1 MIRQTRQYQKKK
13 KKKKNW
19 RWHHFGKLWFH
30 CLFSDLWPVYSHPE
44 AWFRT
49 HGLILLLWVKSLFLS
64 KILIFCKKIKK
75 NSKTIFFETTYV
87 GIYILICKFPAQSPS
102 SAPSPPTAK
111 RTPKK
116 PILIGVNKINA
127 WANQWKITL
136 NIDLNKKSVRGFSFR
151 KIKKTSHFSMNFNSN
166 STKQVKF

>member
-1 MIRQTRQYQKKK
+1 MEKNSDRGISNFRISGQSFKNENCQNSIASHDIDMKLGPVTKLDKTNMAISKKKK

-75 NSKTIFFETTYV
+75 KLENYIFWNYICRYIYSNLQVSSTI
-87 GIYILICKFPAQSPS
+87 
-102 SAPSPPTAK
+102 
-111 RTPKK
+111 
-116 PILIGVNKINA
+116 PILRP
-127 WANQWKITL
+127 L
-136 NIDLNKKSVRGFSFR
+136 PSDC
-151 KIKKTSHFSMNFNSN
+151 KTNP
-166 STKQVKF
+166 

>member
-1 MIRQTRQYQKKK
+1 MEKNSDRGISNFRISGQSFKNENCQNSIASHDIDMKLGPETKLDKKNTAISKKKKK

-111 RTPKK
+111 QTPKK
-116 PILIGVNKINA
+116 PILIGVNQN
-127 WANQWKITL
+127 
-136 NIDLNKKSVRGFSFR
+136 
-151 KIKKTSHFSMNFNSN
+151 
-166 STKQVKF
+166 

>member
-1 MIRQTRQYQKKK
+1 MEKNSDRGISNFRISGQSFKNENCQNPIASHDIDMKLGPVTKLDKTNTAISKKKK

-116 PILIGVNKINA
+116 PILIGVNQN
-127 WANQWKITL
+127 
-136 NIDLNKKSVRGFSFR
+136 
-151 KIKKTSHFSMNFNSN
+151 
-166 STKQVKF
+166 